1 MPLHALDQLSRQK
14 SANSR
19 HGEDVRGTLEWLD
32 DATTRFPNVVTLQ
45 GADEIY
51 EKWSEV
57 EKFAVPRT
65 LFSEND
71 RLDEPEQDL
80 ESAID
85 ALSEDV
91 NKSDL
96 TTKTTA
102 SSEGSQTSLPA
113 SPSSIRSQLSSA
125 SALSPPTSPVKTTS
139 SPAKPEFVAS
149 SSSSVPP
156 R

>member
-71 RLDEPEQDL
+71 RLDEPEPDL
-80 ESAID
+80 EPANEVPFEQLSKID
-85 ALSEDV
+85 LAS
-91 NKSDL
+91 
-96 TTKTTA
+96 KTAA
-102 SSEGSQTSLPA
+102 SSEASDASLPP
-113 SPSSIRSQLSSA
+113 SPLSIRSQLSSTD
-125 SALSPPTSPVKTTS
+125 ALSPPTSPVKTNS
-139 SPAKPEFVAS
+139 SPAKPEPFAS
-149 SSSSVPP
+149 NSASVPP